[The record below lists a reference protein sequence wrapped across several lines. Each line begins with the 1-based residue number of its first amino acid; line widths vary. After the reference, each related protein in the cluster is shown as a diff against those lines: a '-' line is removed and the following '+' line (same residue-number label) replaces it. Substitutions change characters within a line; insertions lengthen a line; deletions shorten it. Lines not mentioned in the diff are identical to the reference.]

1 VDKDDL
7 IKALKNTE
15 KVADDIAKEHGE
27 DCPIGEAART
37 IRDGCRDA
45 HEVLAAGHGPA
56 QVATD
61 NYRRNWDGIFGA
73 KQAWGQA

>member
-37 IRDGCRDA
+37 IRDGCRRA
-45 HEVLAAGHGPA
+45 RGLSRGSWAR
-56 QVATD
+56 TSR
-61 NYRRNWDGIFGA
+61 Y
-73 KQAWGQA
+73 